1 MSENALS
8 MPKIGFTEKLG
19 FLMLSLASNI
29 VFAFKSSYYLFFLTD
44 VCTWSGPR
52 RSMC

>member
-29 VFAFKSSYYLFFLTD
+29 VLPSKAATICFSSRT
-44 VCTWSGPR
+44 SAR
-52 RSMC
+52 